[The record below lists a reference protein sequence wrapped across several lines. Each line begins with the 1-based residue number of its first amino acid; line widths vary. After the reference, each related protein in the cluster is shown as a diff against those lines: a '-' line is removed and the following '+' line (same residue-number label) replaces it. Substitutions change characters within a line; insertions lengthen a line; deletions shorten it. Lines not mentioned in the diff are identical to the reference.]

1 MGLTIAQKIIKAHLV
16 SGEMIPGSEIALKI
30 DQTLTQD
37 ATGTMAYLEFETMGV
52 ERVRTEK
59 SVAYIDHNTL
69 QSGFENADDHRYIQS
84 VCRKHGIYFSR
95 PGNGICHQVH
105 LERFGKPGKT
115 LIGSD
120 SHTPTGG
127 GIGMLAMG
135 AGGLD
140 GRWPWAAAP
149 ITSPAPKCTRSTSRA
164 PFVPTSPLKI
174 SP

>member
-1 MGLTIAQKIIKAHLV
+1 MGLTIAQKIIKAHLL
-16 SGEMIPGSEIALKI
+16 SGEMTPGSEIGLKI

-37 ATGTMAYLEFETMGV
+37 ATGTMAYLEFEAIGIP
-52 ERVRTEK
+52 RVRTEL

-69 QSGFENADDHRYIQS
+69 QSGFENADDHLYIQS
-84 VCRKHGIYFSR
+84 VAKKYGLRFSR

-127 GIGMLAMG
+127 GEGWLPRQPRRTG
-135 AGGLD
+135 
-140 GRWPWAAAP
+140 
-149 ITSPAPKCTRSTSRA
+149 
-164 PFVPTSPLKI
+164 
-174 SP
+174 

>member
-1 MGLTIAQKIIKAHLV
+1 MGLTIAQKIIKAHLL
-16 SGEMIPGSEIALKI
+16 SGEMTPGSEIGLRI

-37 ATGTMAYLEFETMGV
+37 ATGTMAYLEFEAIGIP
-52 ERVRTEK
+52 RVRTDL
-59 SVAYIDHNTL
+59 SVAYVDHTTL
-69 QSGFENADDHRYIQS
+69 QSGFENADDHLYIQS
-84 VCRKHGIYFSR
+84 VATKYGLRFSR

-140 GRWPWAAAP
+140 VAVAM
-149 ITSPAPKCTRSTSRA
+149 
-164 PFVPTSPLKI
+164 
-174 SP
+174 